1 MKKNIVIII
10 LSILLIGLSGY
21 LVYDKVLKKNA
32 LEDVQQN
39 EDNQGEELKTIYNKD
54 SAWLNYLKSV
64 NITSAKISFVEYKT
78 EYFSPSYGDEISLS
92 EDEINTLFSY
102 IDSGVLTSNYFGY
115 AVPSVFDYLIIEYD
129 DGKWVEFLEF
139 KYIETNDET
148 LEKKFIQDMGV
159 SQHWYRCDWDYGD
172 YYKKYNK

>member
-64 NITSAKISFVEYKT
+64 NITSAKISFVDE
-78 EYFSPSYGDEISLS
+78 SIMQIGDLKGI
-92 EDEINTLFSY
+92 
-102 IDSGVLTSNYFGY
+102 
-115 AVPSVFDYLIIEYD
+115 
-129 DGKWVEFLEF
+129 
-139 KYIETNDET
+139 TNVG
-148 LEKKFIQDMGV
+148 LEKD
-159 SQHWYRCDWDYGD
+159 RE
-172 YYKKYNK
+172 KYLSKISAL